1 MNKRNKICAL
11 IATCI
16 IAVAGTLAGCNNN
29 EANEN
34 STSEK
39 NKLTS
44 DNKKFVNLNEYI
56 LEENKEMQQLLYS
69 FNKDYATAAADNMN
83 KFDTLIAK
91 YGYSFSSKEA
101 IAEYHAI
108 VELEEE
114 YLDKFT
120 AKELAQIEEL
130 QIKQVMEKEN
140 NL

>member
-1 MNKRNKICAL
+1 MNKRNKISTL
-11 IATCI
+11 IAACI
-16 IAVAGTLAGCNNN
+16 IAVAGTLPGCNNN

-69 FNKDYATAAADNMN
+69 FNKDYATAIADKYNA
-83 KFDTLIAK
+83 FDTLIAK
-91 YGYSFSSKEA
+91 YGYNLTTDEA
-101 IAEYHAI
+101 IAEYYEI
-108 VELEEE
+108 IN
-114 YLDKFT
+114 YTGQYTDKFT
-120 AKELAQIEEL
+120 AEELAQIEEL
-130 QIKQVMEKEN
+130 QIKQAMEKEN

>member
-1 MNKRNKICAL
+1 MNKRNKFMAL
-11 IATCI
+11 AAAGI
-16 IAVAGTLAGCNNN
+16 IAVAGTLPGCNNKK
-29 EANEN
+29 
-34 STSEK
+34 SE
-39 NKLTS
+39 S
-44 DNKKFVNLNEYI
+44 DNKVEVNLNEYF
-56 LEENKEMQQLLYS
+56 LEENKELQELLYS

-101 IAEYHAI
+101 VTEYNAI
-108 VELEEE
+108 VEQEEE

-130 QIKQVMEKEN
+130 QIKQIMEKEN

>member
-1 MNKRNKICAL
+1 MNKRNKIGAL
-11 IATCI
+11 IAACI
-16 IAVAGTLAGCNNN
+16 IAIAGTLAGCNNKK
-29 EANEN
+29 
-34 STSEK
+34 SE
-39 NKLTS
+39 S
-44 DNKKFVNLNEYI
+44 DNKVEVNLNEYF
-56 LEENKEMQQLLYS
+56 LEENKELRELLYS

-101 IAEYHAI
+101 VAEYHAI

-130 QIKQVMEKEN
+130 QIKQIMEKEN

>member
-1 MNKRNKICAL
+1 MNRRNKIGAL

-16 IAVAGTLAGCNNN
+16 IAIAGTLAGFNNKK
-29 EANEN
+29 
-34 STSEK
+34 SE
-39 NKLTS
+39 S
-44 DNKKFVNLNEYI
+44 DNKVEVNLNEYF
-56 LEENKEMQQLLYS
+56 LEENKELRELLYS
-69 FNKDYATAAADNMN
+69 FNKDYATAVADNMN

-101 IAEYHAI
+101 VAEYHAI
-108 VELEEE
+108 VEQEEE

-130 QIKQVMEKEN
+130 QIKQIMEKEN

>member
-1 MNKRNKICAL
+1 MNRRNKIGAL
-11 IATCI
+11 IVACI
-16 IAVAGTLAGCNNN
+16 IAIAGTLPGCNNKK
-29 EANEN
+29 
-34 STSEK
+34 S
-39 NKLTS
+39 KL
-44 DNKKFVNLNEYI
+44 DNKVEVNLNEYF
-56 LEENKEMQQLLYS
+56 LEENKELRELLYS

-101 IAEYHAI
+101 VAEYHAI

-130 QIKQVMEKEN
+130 QIKQIMEKEN